1 MTDRPADEAEPIEVE
16 AVAEGESAAGPE
28 DKAVTRRRRR
38 GWLFLLLWLL
48 PVVLILALGYLVAGQ
63 PERLAAFLAGKPPD
77 MASPADIER
86 LADRMS
92 KVEAES
98 ADRAQVDA
106 QSAAIDA
113 AREQFGTAAGELA
126 ALRSALE
133 QFEERVGARLEDLDR
148 RISNL
153 EGAEPPVDPAVAA
166 RIEDHEERL
175 TGLEARPVRED
186 GAGAAADP
194 ELGALKG
201 VVAALQARVE
211 GLEAAPGRD
220 GLEAKIDAADRAAAE
235 AGAAA
240 DKALGELALLRDAVG
255 SLALSG
261 GADAGVDLAVARL
274 RFAVDT
280 GAPFGEELAAAQE
293 AGSLGFGSWA
303 ARAEQGLPT
312 ADALARRFKAL
323 ARARTVRSPDGAT
336 GTPWLDDVIGRLSEV
351 VSVRQVSK
359 DLPGEGADA
368 ALGRAEAYI
377 EEGDLAGAVSALGS
391 EAPAPFD
398 GWLAVARD
406 RLAADAELEAFT
418 ARDGR

>member
-16 AVAEGESAAGPE
+16 AVAGGEPAADPGE
-28 DKAVTRRRRR
+28 KAATRRRRR

-48 PVVLILALGYLVAGQ
+48 PVVFILALGYLVAGQ

-77 MASPADIER
+77 MASTADLER

-92 KVEAES
+92 KIEAES

-113 AREQFGTAAGELA
+113 ARQQFGTAAGELA

-133 QFEERVGARLEDLDR
+133 QFEERVGLRLEDLDR
-148 RISNL
+148 RVSDL
-153 EGAEPPVDPAVAA
+153 EGAEPPVDPAVAG
-166 RIEDHEERL
+166 RIADHEERL
-175 TGLEARPVRED
+175 AGLEARPMRED
-186 GAGAAADP
+186 EAGSAADRGLAAL
-194 ELGALKG
+194 EGAI
-201 VVAALQARVE
+201 AALQARLE
-211 GLEAAPGRD
+211 GLEAAPGTD
-220 GLEAKIDAADRAAAE
+220 GLAARVEAADRAAAE
-235 AGAAA
+235 AGAAT
-240 DKALGELALLRDAVG
+240 DKALAELASLREAVA
-255 SLALSG
+255 SLARSG

-280 GAPFGEELAAAQE
+280 GAPFREELAAVQA
-293 AGSLGFGSWA
+293 AGGPGFGSWA

-312 ADALARRFKAL
+312 ADALARRFKEL
-323 ARARTVRSPDGAT
+323 ARARTVRSQDGAT

-368 ALGRAEAYI
+368 SLGRAEAYI

-406 RLAADAELEAFT
+406 RLTADAELEAFT